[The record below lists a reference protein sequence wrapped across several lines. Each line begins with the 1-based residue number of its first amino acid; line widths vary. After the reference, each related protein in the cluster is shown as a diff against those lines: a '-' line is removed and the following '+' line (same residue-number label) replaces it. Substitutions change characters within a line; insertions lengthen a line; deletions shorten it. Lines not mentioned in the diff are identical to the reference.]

1 MMGNHLAA
9 IFLAILEATAVHTDA
24 RSMPVTKDVSY
35 ISEPFDADPRR
46 EQAGYPVPRAADRW
60 QPSHDEHAA
69 ISLMKLI
76 SPALDNDLI
85 AAMHTAQ
92 ALLARFG
99 SLNAIMVATEAR
111 LMSAEKVSPRVARAI
126 STAGEVMRLVL
137 RQELRARPVID
148 SFTAMEAYLAASM
161 RGLCHE
167 RVIAL
172 FLDIKNGLIADV
184 VMGEG
189 TVHHCP
195 LYPRMVVEQALHHG
209 AAALILVHNHP
220 SGDPTPSR
228 ADLEMTARLAAALA
242 TVDIALHDHV
252 IVGRSGLLSMRA
264 AHAW

>member
-1 MMGNHLAA
+1 MRSDPCTGTAA
-9 IFLAILEATAVHTDA
+9 GTIGRIGGRAEPAV
-24 RSMPVTKDVSY
+24 
-35 ISEPFDADPRR
+35 
-46 EQAGYPVPRAADRW
+46 
-60 QPSHDEHAA
+60 DEHDS

-76 SPALDNDLI
+76 SPAVDNDLI
-85 AAMHTAQ
+85 AAMRIAQ

-99 SLNAIMVATEAR
+99 SLNAIVVSSEAR
-111 LMSAEKVSPRVARAI
+111 LMSVENVSLRVARAI
-126 STAGEVMRLVL
+126 GTAGEIMRLVL

-148 SFTAMEAYLAASM
+148 SFAAMEAYLALSM
-161 RGLCHE
+161 RGLGHE
-167 RVIAL
+167 RVMAL

-252 IVGRSGLLSMRA
+252 IVGRTKLLSMRT

>member
-1 MMGNHLAA
+1 MANEPSE
-9 IFLAILEATAVHTDA
+9 F
-24 RSMPVTKDVSY
+24 
-35 ISEPFDADPRR
+35 SEPMHIGSGEDCAWRSPGRP
-46 EQAGYPVPRAADRW
+46 GGKVGPVA
-60 QPSHDEHAA
+60 DEHTS

-99 SLNAIMVATEAR
+99 SLNAVMAASEVR
-111 LMSAEKVSPRVARAI
+111 LMSAENVSPRVARAI

-161 RGLCHE
+161 RGLGHE

-228 ADLEMTARLAAALA
+228 ADLEMTSRLASALA